1 MSALFRQISVGDPLQ
16 PGIQMG
22 PLAMARQRDRV
33 ERYIASRKGGGR
45 TSGNGW
51 RTAWSPQRGYFIEP
65 TLFANVD
72 NRSTI
77 AQEEIFGP
85 VISVIAADDEEQAI
99 EIANDSIFGL
109 SGSVFT
115 NDPDKAYHVAR
126 RMRTGT
132 VGQNGANA
140 EFFSMAFGGF
150 KQSGIGREGG
160 VEGLLP
166 FLETKSIVLNGEP
179 AHCRVGR

>member
-1 MSALFRQISVGDPLQ
+1 
-16 PGIQMG
+16 MG

-33 ERYIASRKGGGR
+33 ERYIAAGKAEGARLVTGGCR
-45 TSGNGW
+45 P
-51 RTAWSPQRGYFIEP
+51 AHLDRGYFIEP
-65 TLFANVD
+65 TLFDNVD

-85 VISVIAADDEEQAI
+85 VLSVIAADDEEQAI
-99 EIANDSIFGL
+99 DIANDSVFGL
-109 SGSVFT
+109 SGCVFT
-115 NDPDKAYHVAR
+115 NDPDKAYRVAR

-132 VGQNGANA
+132 VGQNGASI
-140 EFFSMAFGGF
+140 EFFNMAFGGF

-166 FLETKSIVLNGEP
+166 FLETKSIVLNSQP
-179 AHCRVGR
+179 SHLASGR